1 MKKSRLLMV
10 GVLLMLS
17 STVHAAQVLMPVDI
31 AEYNSGSGFLNFFF
45 PMTVQSAP
53 SLIVAAEYDL
63 QGLGPIVSALLDLST
78 SAQVL
83 SPFELVISSYTGD
96 GSITT
101 GDFPPTNTTFVFS
114 GFVNSS
120 TVLQFDVT
128 AVVQT
133 SLGAG
138 DQYLGFLFR
147 DIDNATLQFNSA
159 PMLTITAVPLPAA
172 LWLFGSGLLGLI
184 GMARRAS

>member
-1 MKKSRLLMV
+1 MKKSRLLVV
-10 GVLLMLS
+10 GVLFMLS
-17 STVHAAQVLMPVDI
+17 STVHAVQVLMPVDI
-31 AEYNSGSGFLNFFF
+31 AEYNGVDLNRIY

-53 SLIVAAEYDL
+53 SLVVAAEYDL

-83 SPFELVISSYTGD
+83 SPFELNISSYTGD
-96 GSITT
+96 GSITA

-114 GFVNSS
+114 GFVNSE

-128 AVVQT
+128 TIVQT

-159 PMLTITAVPLPAA
+159 PMLTITAVPIPPA
-172 LWLFGSGLLGLI
+172 LWLFGSGLLGLV
-184 GMARRAS
+184 GVARKKS

>member
-1 MKKSRLLMV
+1 MNKSHLFMV
-10 GVLLMLS
+10 GVLFMLS

-31 AEYNSGSGFLNFFF
+31 AEYNGVDLNRFY

-53 SLIVAAEYDL
+53 SLVVAAEYDL
-63 QGLGPIVSALLDLST
+63 HGLGPIVSALLDLST

-83 SPFELVISSYTGD
+83 SPFELNISSYTGD
-96 GSITT
+96 GSITA

-114 GFVNSS
+114 GFVNSE

-128 AVVQT
+128 TIVQT

-172 LWLFGSGLLGLI
+172 AWLFGSGLLGLI
-184 GMARRAS
+184 GMARKKAA